1 MPDLKFV
8 ALSILFSV
16 AVVGSPAAGQTIPSP
31 YTFIEHSQEWAVFAG
46 KSFISPGSLGL
57 GPRDAITFGGRYSI
71 AFTGAMSVDISGTL
85 FKSKRDVRDVSL
97 PEDDRVLG
105 RSDID
110 IGLFDVKLRLN
121 LTGGRAWHNLQPFI
135 MFGAGI
141 AFPFATDR
149 RIEQTTF
156 LPGDEWYS
164 FGTRFAGTFGGGVN
178 YHLSRKISLRLET
191 VVSLWKITTPVG
203 WLTLENDP
211 LREFPLGEWVSSTSI
226 LLGASW
232 RF

>member
-1 MPDLKFV
+1 MPHPKFV

-16 AVVGSPAAGQTIPSP
+16 AVVGSPVAGQTIPSP
-31 YTFIEHSQEWAVFAG
+31 YTFIEYSQEFAVFAG

-85 FKSKRDVRDVSL
+85 FKSKRDVRNVSL

-121 LTGGRAWHNLQPFI
+121 LTGGRTWHNLQPFLA
-135 MFGAGI
+135 FGAGL
-141 AFPFATDR
+141 AFPFSDDR
-149 RIEQTTF
+149 RIEKVSF
-156 LPGDEWYS
+156 MPGTEWYS
-164 FGTRFAGTFGGGVN
+164 FGTRFAGTFGGGIN
-178 YHLSRKISLRLET
+178 YHISRKISFRLET
-191 VVSLWKITTPVG
+191 SVNLWKVETPVG
-203 WLTLENDP
+203 WLTLDNDP
-211 LREFPLGEWVSSTSI
+211 LRQFPLSEWVSATSI